1 MKLSSFAKYAWGVLA
16 FNVAV
21 VIWGAFVRASG
32 SGAGCGSHWP
42 LCNGVVIP
50 RAPRI
55 ETIIEFAHRMT
66 SGLSLLLVVILLL
79 WAFRAYPRK
88 HRVRLGA
95 SLSMAFII
103 MEALVG
109 AGLVLF
115 RWVAQNASIVPTAV
129 HLVNTFLLLAALTLT
144 AWWAS
149 GGSPVGLKGQGPALW
164 ALGIGLLGV
173 LLLGVSGAINALGDT
188 LFPASSLVEGF
199 QQDFSPTAH
208 FLLRLRVWHPVIAIT
223 VGMYLIFV
231 SGLLAMFR
239 SDPRLKRFAIA
250 LCILFVLQLVAGLTN
265 LVLLAPVW
273 MQLVHLFLADMV
285 WITLVLLTAVT
296 LAQQEENLPITENA
310 PVGTYQTPQGMRPS

>member
-1 MKLSSFAKYAWGVLA
+1 M
-16 FNVAV
+16 
-21 VIWGAFVRASG
+21 G
-32 SGAGCGSHWP
+32 SPECLRHTDG
-42 LCNGVVIP
+42 
-50 RAPRI
+50 R
-55 ETIIEFAHRMT
+55 
-66 SGLSLLLVVILLL
+66 
-79 WAFRAYPRK
+79 
-88 HRVRLGA
+88 
-95 SLSMAFII
+95 
-103 MEALVG
+103 
-109 AGLVLF
+109 
-115 RWVAQNASIVPTAV
+115 

-149 GGSPVGLKGQGPALW
+149 GGSPVRLKDQGPALW

-250 LCILFVLQLVAGLTN
+250 LCILFVLQLMAGLTN

-296 LAQQEENLPITENA
+296 LAQQEENLPFTENA
-310 PVGTYQTPQGMRPS
+310 PVGPYQTPQGMRPS